1 MWTLFTVACR
11 NVLRNRRRTAL
22 TLAALIVGVG
32 ITVIVHGFVNGM
44 KRGVVNQFI
53 SAATGAVQVHH
64 AGYVKNV
71 LSTPL
76 SLDVPADDAFLSRV
90 GHVEGVTGVSPR
102 LQFSGTVSVGDESLF
117 FTALALDP
125 EREHAVCPWRERTLV
140 AGSTFK
146 GDTDLLLAQSLSAA
160 AGVRPGE
167 EAVLLA
173 PDRDG
178 ALNAEATKLSGTLM
192 PLGPGEARFGQVSLA
207 LAQRLLRME
216 GRATEL
222 AVSVKDF
229 ERAPEVAGRLRAELG
244 PDYEVHTWDEV
255 APLARD
261 AMARLDAMAAT
272 VTTVFLILMLLG
284 VANTSLM
291 TVLERTR
298 EIGTM
303 MAVGVRRSWIAALFL
318 AESAVVA
325 ALGGSGGAL
334 IGLAVVSHLGHKGLS
349 IAPGGAKGVVP
360 IEVHPMIPLGEL
372 ALFVAVAI
380 VGATLFS
387 LYPAWRASRLRPVQ
401 ALAGN

>member
-22 TLAALIVGVG
+22 TLAALVVGVG

-44 KRGVVNQFI
+44 KRGIVVQFVT
-53 SAATGAVQVHH
+53 AATGAVQVHH

-90 GHVEGVTGVSPR
+90 SHVEGVTAVAPR
-102 LQFSGTVSVGDESLF
+102 LQFSGTMSVGDESLF
-117 FTALALDP
+117 FTALGLDP
-125 EREHAVCPWRERTLV
+125 EREQAVCPRRALTRLP
-140 AGSTFK
+140 GSTFK
-146 GDTDLLLAQSLSAA
+146 EDADLLLAESLSSAV
-160 AGVRPGE
+160 GLHPGT

-173 PDRDG
+173 ADRDG
-178 ALNAEATKLSGTLM
+178 ALNAEAAKMSGTLLA
-192 PLGPGEARFGQVSLA
+192 LGPGEARFGQVSLSM
-207 LAQRLLRME
+207 AQRLLRME

-222 AVSVKDF
+222 AVSVKDLDL
-229 ERAPEVAGRLRAELG
+229 APEVAGRLRAELG

-255 APLARD
+255 APVAKD
-261 AMARLDAMAAT
+261 AMARMGALSST
-272 VTTVFLILMLLG
+272 VTTVFLVLMLLG

-318 AESAVVA
+318 AEAAVMGLLGGAGGALVGMAVVA
-325 ALGGSGGAL
+325 
-334 IGLAVVSHLGHKGLS
+334 HLGRKGIS
-349 IAPGGAKGVVP
+349 FVPMGAKGVIP
-360 IEVHPMIPLGEL
+360 IEVHPAMPPGEL
-372 ALFVAVAI
+372 ALLVAVAV
-380 VGATLFS
+380 VGAALFS